1 MPRREDLRSVLVIG
15 SGPIVIGQA
24 CEFDYSGTQAC
35 RVLSEEGI
43 RVSLVNSNP
52 ATIMTD
58 PEFADAT
65 YVEPITLDVLE
76 KVIAKERPDAVL
88 PTLGGQTALNAAVEL
103 HEAGILAR
111 YGVELI
117 GAGIETIKAGED
129 RKRFK
134 DIVTGLGGE
143 VPRSHICHTMDEC
156 LAAAA
161 DLGYPVVI
169 RPSFTLGGSGS
180 GIARSEGDLRRLAG
194 AGLDAS
200 PVTEVLLEESI
211 LGWKE
216 FELEL
221 MRDRHD
227 NVVVVCSIENIDP
240 MGVHTGDSV
249 TVAPAMTLTDREYQH
264 MRDVAI
270 AVVRAVGVDTGG
282 CNIQFAVQP
291 QTGRMVVIEMNP
303 RVSRSSALAS
313 KATGFPIAKIAA
325 RLAIGYTLDEIR
337 NDITGE
343 TPASFEPALDYV
355 VVKVPRFAFEKF
367 PGADPELTTHM
378 KSVGEAMAIGR
389 NFPEALQKALRSLE
403 NRAAPFS
410 WAGPPGDRAELLA
423 RCTMPHDGRMSTVH
437 QALRAGA
444 TVADVAGVTGIDPW
458 FVDQIQAIQ
467 EIAERLAG
475 AAGVPA
481 ASGPGPELDT
491 AALRLAKRAGF
502 SDDQIGQLQG
512 LPEDQVRLL
521 RHAFGIRPVYHT
533 VDTCAAEFAARTP
546 YLYSTYDE
554 QTEVPPGG
562 APKVIILGSGPNR
575 IGQGIEFDYACVHAS
590 FALTA
595 AGYETVMV
603 NCNPET
609 VSTDYDTSGRLYFE
623 PLTLED
629 VLEVVHAEQ
638 QTGPVAGV
646 IVQLGGQTPLGLA
659 RALAAEGVPVVGTS
673 PDAIHLAEDR
683 GEFGA
688 VLEAAGLPAPRYGTA
703 LSYDEAKV
711 VADEIGYPVLVRPS
725 YVLGGRGMEIVY
737 DDATLEDYVGRA
749 AAASPGHP
757 VLIDRFLD
765 DAIEIDVDAL
775 YDGNELFLG
784 GVMEHIEEAGI
795 HSGDSACALPPITLG
810 RADIARIR
818 ESTEAI
824 ARGVGVRGLLNVQYA
839 MAAGVLH
846 VLEANPRASR
856 TIPFVSKATA
866 TPLAK
871 AAARI
876 MLGASVA
883 DLRAEGI
890 LPASGDGGTLPLD
903 APIAVKEAVLP
914 FGRFRDAR
922 GQGVDTV
929 LSPEMRSTGE
939 VMGIDE
945 AFGTAYAKSQAAV
958 YGPLPVKGRVF
969 VSVANRDK
977 RSMVFP
983 VKRLADLGFEIWATE
998 GTAEVLRR
1006 NGVRATIVRKHSDG
1020 PGPDG
1025 EPDIVARI
1033 LAGQVDLIVNTPFGS
1048 PGQSGPRLD
1057 GYEIRTAA
1065 VRRGVPCVTTVQGL
1079 GAAVQGIEAIQRG
1092 EVGVRSLQEYA
1103 ARLRAALPARGDNP
1117 PGARAPGNT
1126 PPGRPPCCPGGQPP
1140 GPPGSVGS
1148 GRTPLRG
1155 APRRRRW
1162 CCAMT
1167 AADGEQDAVQVQVR
1181 GTVLT
1186 VRKVDAYYAMTVVAP
1201 GIAARFR
1208 PGQFVAVAVGGPDTS
1223 MLLRRA
1229 FSIHDVRPDHGGTV
1243 EFVFAAVGPGTRW
1256 LAERRT
1262 RDVLDLT
1269 GPLGRPFPVPRD
1281 AVSCL
1286 LVGGGYGSAPLF
1298 PLADRLRSRDCQVD
1312 FLLGAASA
1320 DRVFGA
1326 LSARRTG
1333 RTAAVTTED
1342 GSMGVRGLV
1351 TDRLTQIIH
1360 EARTDVIYACGPMG
1374 MLRQVTALAGG
1385 YDIPVLTLVEESM
1398 ACGIGVCMTCVL
1410 PVVGDDGVTRMVRSC
1425 VAGPVFR
1432 GEAVRWDDI
1441 GTIPFD
1447 ALGAPG
1453 WNPRQHAGNSAAVRP
1468 ASVSAVPGSARGGS
1482 APAGTPPASA
1492 SGADGT
1498 LPAAGAGRVAGPGPA
1513 RREQHGS

>member
-35 RVLSEEGI
+35 RVLMQEGI

-88 PTLGGQTALNAAVEL
+88 PTLGGQTALNAAVDL
-103 HEAGILAR
+103 HEAGILAT

-161 DLGYPVVI
+161 DLGYPLVI

-180 GIARSEGDLRRLAG
+180 GIARSEPDLRRLAG

-264 MRDVAI
+264 MRDMAI

-282 CNIQFAVQP
+282 CNIQFAVHP

-367 PGADPELTTHM
+367 PGADTELTTHM

-389 NFPEALQKALRSLE
+389 SFPEALQKALRSLE

-410 WAGPPGDRAELLA
+410 WEQPPGDREELLA
-423 RCTMPHDGRMSTVH
+423 RCAVPHDGRMSTVH

-458 FVDQIQAIQ
+458 FVDQIQGIQ
-467 EIAERLAG
+467 ELAGRLAG
-475 AAGVPA
+475 GPA
-481 ASGPGPELDT
+481 PSRPGPELDT
-491 AALRLAKRAGF
+491 DALRAAKRAGF
-502 SDDQIGQLQG
+502 SDAQIGQLKG
-512 LPEDQVRLL
+512 LPEEQVRLL
-521 RHAFGIRPVYHT
+521 RQAFGIRPVYHT

-590 FALTA
+590 FALSA

-629 VLEVVHAEQ
+629 VLEVVHAEEQ
-638 QTGPVAGV
+638 SGPVAGV
-646 IVQLGGQTPLGLA
+646 IVQLGGQTPLGLS

-673 PDAIHLAEDR
+673 PEAIHLAEDR
-683 GEFGA
+683 GEFAA
-688 VLEAAGLPAPRYGTA
+688 VLEAAGLPAPRFGTA

-775 YDGNELFLG
+775 YDGEELFLG

-856 TIPFVSKATA
+856 TVPFVSKATA

-876 MLGASVA
+876 MMGASIA
-883 DLRAEGI
+883 GLRAEGL
-890 LPASGDGGTLPLD
+890 LPAAGDGGTLPLD

-914 FGRFRDAR
+914 FGRFRDSR

-939 VMGIDE
+939 VMGIDA

-998 GTAEVLRR
+998 GTGEVLRR

-1103 ARLRAALPARGDNP
+1103 RAG
-1117 PGARAPGNT
+1117 
-1126 PPGRPPCCPGGQPP
+1126 PGGQPP
-1140 GPPGSVGS
+1140 GPPGSARWG
-1148 GRTPLRG
+1148 G
-1155 APRRRRW
+1155 AVS
-1162 CCAMT
+1162 
-1167 AADGEQDAVQVQVR
+1167 AAEGEDAVQVQVR

-1243 EFVFAAVGPGTRW
+1243 EFVFAAKGPGTRW

-1262 RDVLDLT
+1262 RDVIDLT

-1281 AVSCL
+1281 PASCL

-1298 PLADRLRSRDCQVD
+1298 SLADRLRSRDCQVD

-1326 LSARRTG
+1326 LTARRTG

-1351 TDRLTQIIH
+1351 TDRLTQVIH

-1374 MLRQVTALAGG
+1374 MLRQVTALAGR

-1410 PVVGDDGVTRMVRSC
+1410 PVIGDDGVTRMVRSC
-1425 VAGPVFR
+1425 VGGPVFR
-1432 GEAVRWDDI
+1432 GETVRWDDI

-1453 WNPRQHAGNSAAVRP
+1453 WNPRQHPGGGAGARP
-1468 ASVSAVPGSARGGS
+1468 AGANGSAS
-1482 APAGTPPASA
+1482 PAG
-1492 SGADGT
+1492 
-1498 LPAAGAGRVAGPGPA
+1498 AAGAGHTGPAGPS